1 MAQIETYFHKGDGYN
16 PFLIT
21 KQWQVAQLNFMPEI
35 GFDAIDRVEC
45 HTKTDEV
52 FILLKGSAILISAS
66 IEKKIIEFDL
76 LRMNPGITYNVPAG
90 IWHSIAMNREA
101 RVIIVENNNTHLNDV
116 EYTQLTPVQKNE
128 LLVKIKAEISS

>member
-1 MAQIETYFHKGDGYN
+1 MDQIEKYFHKGDGYN

-45 HTKTDEV
+45 HTKTDEA
-52 FILLKGSAILISAS
+52 FILLKGIVVLISADMK
-66 IEKKIIEFDL
+66 EKTMRFDV

-90 IWHSIAMNREA
+90 IWHSIAMDREA
-101 RVIIVENNNTHLNDV
+101 KVIIVENNNTHLDDV
-116 EYTQLTPVQKNE
+116 EYTQLTPLQKNE
-128 LLVKIKAEISS
+128 LLVKIKAEILN